1 MSQSARSHTPL
12 RPVADTSSTNRTA
25 STPLDPASVDPKAL
39 FHGLHAGPAYTP
51 PYESPLHDEFAWH
64 LVKYLHEEAVV
75 HAAAQVETPGA
86 FFTVDF
92 LVEAPAPAVDPRS
105 QGRPRRIAFEI
116 GGARDPR
123 TERLRLRRDATLLA
137 SGAVDA
143 LYRLRGS
150 DLVYHLEDVLYLASR
165 WDDHVF
171 SERGRVNLDTLA
183 SWEAKTL
190 RVRPEQPSVL
200 LTYVVDPESEDYADP
215 QVAERHL
222 WHAANDTSPFVFVRR
237 LDRKYPDVWQAYAEA
252 PAAAQQQLRR
262 TG

>member
-1 MSQSARSHTPL
+1 MSQPVRPL
-12 RPVADTSSTNRTA
+12 DSQQANAPQ
-25 STPLDPASVDPKAL
+25 STPPVDPSTVDPKAL
-39 FHGLHAGPAYTP
+39 FHGLHSGPAYAP
-51 PYESPLHDEFAWH
+51 PYESPLHDELAWH
-64 LVKYLHEEAVV
+64 LVKYLHEDAVV
-75 HAAAQVETPGA
+75 HAGAELETPGA

-92 LVEAPAPAVDPRS
+92 LIEAPPPMVEPRS
-105 QGRPRRIAFEI
+105 QGRPRRIAIEI

-123 TERLRLRRDATLLA
+123 AERLRLRRDATLLA

-150 DLVYHLEDVLYLASR
+150 DLVYHLEDVLFMASR

-171 SERGRVNLDTLA
+171 SERGRINLTTLA

-190 RVRPEQPSVL
+190 RLRPEQPSALV
-200 LTYVVDPESEDYADP
+200 TYVVDPESEDYADP
-215 QVAERHL
+215 VVAEEHL
-222 WHAANDTSPFVFVRR
+222 WHAANDSSPFVFVRR

-252 PAAAQQQLRR
+252 PAVAPQRLRR

>member
-1 MSQSARSHTPL
+1 M
-12 RPVADTSSTNRTA
+12 
-25 STPLDPASVDPKAL
+25 
-39 FHGLHAGPAYTP
+39 HAGA
-51 PYESPLHDEFAWH
+51 EL
-64 LVKYLHEEAVV
+64 
-75 HAAAQVETPGA
+75 ETPGA

-92 LVEAPAPAVDPRS
+92 LIEAPPPMVEPRS
-105 QGRPRRIAFEI
+105 QGRPRRIAIEI

-123 TERLRLRRDATLLA
+123 AERLRLRRDATLLA

-150 DLVYHLEDVLYLASR
+150 DLVYHLEDVLFMASR

-171 SERGRVNLDTLA
+171 SERGRINLTTLA

-190 RVRPEQPSVL
+190 RVRPEQPSALV
-200 LTYVVDPESEDYADP
+200 TYVVDSESEDYADP
-215 QVAERHL
+215 QVAEEHL
-222 WHAANDTSPFVFVRR
+222 WHAANDSSPFVFVRR

-252 PAAAQQQLRR
+252 PAVAPHRLRR